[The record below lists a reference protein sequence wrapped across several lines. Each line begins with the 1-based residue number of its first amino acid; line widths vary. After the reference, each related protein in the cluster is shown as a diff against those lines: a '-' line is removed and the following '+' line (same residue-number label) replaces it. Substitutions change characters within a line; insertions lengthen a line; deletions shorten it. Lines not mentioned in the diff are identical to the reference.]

1 MNKADEMIN
10 ATQSS
15 NSSEHNSSSKFE
27 KISDFGIGLDYEN
40 RLHYVIA
47 FCTVNVIFCITASF
61 GNIAILLTLW
71 RTPSLHSAANILL
84 ASLAVSDLFVGLLIE
99 PFYITLVLT
108 NPPSHSPTLIVFEFL
123 NILLCGASFT
133 TTAAI
138 GIDRLL
144 AIQLHLRYKAVVT
157 PLRVTWAVIAIWII
171 SGILSCTRLWT
182 TTRFYLTLSS
192 ITFASLA
199 VSFVVYLKIYLIVRR
214 HRLQIAH
221 QQQQQQPQQQRL
233 SEENIFR
240 KIRKSAV
247 NTFLVCILLICC
259 YMPHS
264 ILLMNNVFQP
274 NILGITFMIL
284 LLNSSLNPMLFCW
297 RIREIG
303 TAMKYT
309 FRCCF

>member
-1 MNKADEMIN
+1 MKADEMIN

-15 NSSEHNSSSKFE
+15 NNYEHNSASKFE
-27 KISDFGIGLDYEN
+27 KISDSVIGLDYEN

-47 FCTVNVIFCITASF
+47 FCAVNVIFCITASF
-61 GNIAILLTLW
+61 GNIAILLALW
-71 RTPSLHSAANILL
+71 RTPSLHSAANVLL

-108 NPPSHSPTLIVFEFL
+108 NATFHSRTVIVFEFL
-123 NILLCGASFT
+123 SIFLCTASFT
-133 TTAAI
+133 TTTAI

-144 AIQLHLRYKAVVT
+144 ALQLHLRYKAVAT
-157 PLRVTWAVIAIWII
+157 PLRITWAVIAIWII

-182 TTRFYLTLSS
+182 NEQFYLSLSS
-192 ITFASLA
+192 ITFVSLA
-199 VSFVVYLKIYLIVRR
+199 VNFFVYLKIYLIVRR

-221 QQQQQQPQQQRL
+221 QQQQQQPQQQQP

-240 KIRKSAV
+240 KMRKSII

-264 ILLMNNVFQP
+264 IMIMSNVFRP
-274 NILGITFMIL
+274 NILGITSMIL
-284 LLNSSLNPMLFCW
+284 LLNSSLNPVLYCW

-309 FRCCF
+309 FRCCFW